1 MKLDASEQR
10 IESSN
15 GSAITHSLVSLD
27 DFKEARLKNA
37 AKPEPVPEVISF
49 NDSND
54 PYKDTK
60 HSALTEYFLKRSET
74 APEEE
79 RTGHHK
85 FENACIRV
93 EHGRAVFVEKNEPLE
108 ETKTAKEFELA
119 MKLRSYEI
127 QCPLPTV
134 YD

>member
-1 MKLDASEQR
+1 MKLDASEQKV
-10 IESSN
+10 ESSTVT
-15 GSAITHSLVSLD
+15 AITHSLVSLD
-27 DFKEARLKNA
+27 DFKGASRKNST
-37 AKPEPVPEVISF
+37 KPEPVPEVISF

-60 HSALTEYFLKRSET
+60 HSALTEYVLKRSET

-79 RTGHHK
+79 KNGHHK

-93 EHGRAVFVEKNEPLE
+93 EHGRAVFVEKKEPLE
-108 ETKTAKEFELA
+108 ETKTAQEFELA

-127 QCPLPTV
+127 QCPRPRV

>member
-85 FENACIRV
+85 FENACIRDRKSV
-93 EHGRAVFVEKNEPLE
+93 V
-108 ETKTAKEFELA
+108 
-119 MKLRSYEI
+119 
-127 QCPLPTV
+127 
-134 YD
+134 